1 MRWVSGTRLATWVTL
16 DFVSLKPYAGV
27 CRPASHSSF
36 FTQEK
41 GCEMKKIID
50 WFKEKIIENK
60 NVLIAAVVWI
70 ILVVAGACIW
80 ALYLKNDPYNKPNDV
95 VVIVGGLALQLI
107 PIAIAFAVY
116 FYLDKENQDVKDRKY
131 FVEYFAKVN
140 EKSYKEF
147 KELFSKTDRELL
159 LDIEKRLILLGA
171 DNERYRE
178 IKAQKVDE
186 SYNYWARK
194 EHQKLYQWLVD
205 FEDEDRINQ

>member
-1 MRWVSGTRLATWVTL
+1 MQE
-16 DFVSLKPYAGV
+16 FVALP
-27 CRPASHSSF
+27 RILHF
-36 FTQEK
+36 FTRK
-41 GCEMKKIID
+41 GCEMKKIVC

-60 NVLIAAVVWI
+60 NMLIAAVVWI
-70 ILVVAGACIW
+70 IFVVVGACIF
-80 ALYLKNDPYNKPNDV
+80 ALCSTKFHSNDV
-95 VVIVGGLALQLI
+95 VIIIVGIALHFI
-107 PIAIAFAVY
+107 PLLTAIAVY
-116 FYLDKENQDVKDRKY
+116 CYLDKLDQGVRDRKY
-131 FVEYFAKVN
+131 FEEYFAKLN
-140 EKSYKEF
+140 EKNYKEF

-205 FEDEDRINQ
+205 FEDEDHINQ